1 MEISSLTIT
10 KLHGI
15 YKAEENALSETC
27 STIYDRAQ
35 KAQEK
40 YDIYI
45 TLDKDFLAQVEKVK
59 GKKIEEYP
67 LAGVPVSLGDN
78 ICTDVLETT
87 CGSKM
92 MENYVSPIKAF
103 VVDRLTRAG
112 AVITGKTNLD
122 EFGIGDARGHSYFA
136 HSKNPRVESRTA
148 GCGAA
153 CAVALGTSLIGLSS
167 DARGA
172 LRQSAAYCG
181 VTGLKPTYGR
191 ISRYG
196 LIDYASSLDQIG
208 ILAMNALDTALIL
221 SLVAGKDEG
230 DPTSLDKPVL
240 DYHKELIEKPKGLKI
255 GIIKEWDEVE
265 GLEEEV
271 KKAFEAGLEQL
282 KDMGIEIM
290 EINAPSFFHSPYT
303 AAIIGAVEAFSNLA
317 NFDGVRFGFRAS
329 SNHLHEMYI
338 NTRTEGFGEHL
349 KRFLAFGALASSE
362 KHFQEYFLPAQKMR
376 TRIKDELEE
385 ILEEVDMIA
394 TPTVPFMAPSLERV
408 EKDCSIAPAADTFTS
423 AANLAG
429 LPSLSVPVKAET
441 MPAGLQLMGRPFQ
454 ENLLLKVSHALE
466 KSSMQD
472 PSN

>member
-1 MEISSLTIT
+1 MDLSSLTIA
-10 KLHGI
+10 KLLGI

-27 STIYDRAQ
+27 STIFDRAQ

-40 YDIYI
+40 YNIFI
-45 TLDKDFLAQVEKVK
+45 SLDKNFQEQVEKVK
-59 GKKIEEYP
+59 VKNIEKYP

-78 ICTDVLETT
+78 ICTEFLETT

-92 MENYVSPIKAF
+92 MEGYVSPLQAF
-103 VVDRLTRAG
+103 AVDRLTRAG
-112 AVITGKTNLD
+112 AVITGKTNVD
-122 EFGIGDARGHSYFA
+122 EFGVGDARGHSYFA
-136 HSKNPRVESRTA
+136 RSQNPREDSRTA

-153 CAVALGTSLIGLSS
+153 CAVALGASLVGLGS
-167 DARGA
+167 DARGG

-191 ISRYG
+191 VSRYG

-208 ILAMNALDTALIL
+208 ILAINSLDTAFVL
-221 SLVAGKDEG
+221 SFIAGKDER

-240 DYHKELIEKPKGLKI
+240 DYHKELKEPPEGFKV
-255 GIIKEWDEVE
+255 GIIKGWNEVD

-271 KKAFEAGLEQL
+271 KKAFEEGLEEL
-282 KDMGIEIM
+282 RKLGLEIM
-290 EINAPSFFHSPYT
+290 EVNVPSFFHSPYT

-329 SNHLHEMYI
+329 SKHLHEMYI
-338 NTRTEGFGEHL
+338 NTRTEGLGEHL

-376 TRIKDELEE
+376 TKIKGELEE
-385 ILEEVDMIA
+385 VLEKVDMIA
-394 TPTVPFMAPSLERV
+394 TPTVPFMAPYIEHV

-429 LPSLSVPVKAET
+429 IPALSIPVKAET
-441 MPAGLQLMGRPFQ
+441 MPAGLQLMGKAFQ
-454 ENLLLKVSHALE
+454 EDSLLKVSHALE

-472 PSN
+472 PSK